1 MPFLQLLTD
10 EPSVIEASRAYVWW
24 AWLIPVAG
32 VTAFIW
38 DGLFIGTTQTRGML
52 ISSAIAALLFFAI
65 TTVLMPRFGNHALWL
80 AMTLYLVARG
90 VVQTVISE
98 NIK

>member
-1 MPFLQLLTD
+1 
-10 EPSVIEASRAYVWW
+10 
-24 AWLIPVAG
+24 
-32 VTAFIW
+32 
-38 DGLFIGTTQTRGML
+38 ML

-98 NIK
+98 KIK